1 MPFLSPNQQR
11 QSLQCF
17 DCLAVQ
23 QMIDI
28 SYAADWPTAANL
40 MQQHVVAA

>member
-1 MPFLSPNQQR
+1 MPFLPPNQ
-11 QSLQCF
+11 QCF

-28 SYAADWPTAANL
+28 YAADWPTAANL

>member
-1 MPFLSPNQQR
+1 
-11 QSLQCF
+11 
-17 DCLAVQ
+17 
-23 QMIDI
+23 MIDI